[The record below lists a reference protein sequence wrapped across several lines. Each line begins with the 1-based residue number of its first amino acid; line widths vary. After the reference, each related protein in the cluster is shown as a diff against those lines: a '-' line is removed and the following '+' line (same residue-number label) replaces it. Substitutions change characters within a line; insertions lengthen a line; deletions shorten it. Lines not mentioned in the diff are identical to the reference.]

1 MPRSCAPEWVVTLGS
16 SQAAQMSEQ
25 EDGGWKS
32 AARGESAWKE
42 EREQVARRNDA
53 AQKAG
58 KLERDEYTRERTAAR
73 HAEEARRQA
82 SLLGRRRT
90 P

>member
-1 MPRSCAPEWVVTLGS
+1 
-16 SQAAQMSEQ
+16 MSGQ

-42 EREQVARRNDA
+42 EREQVARRNEA

-58 KLERDEYTRERTAAR
+58 KLQRDEYTRGREAAR
-73 HAEEARRQA
+73 NAEEARRQA